1 MPEKKSRR
9 ICTLEAAFTRSKPE
23 RRDGTT
29 SFWRCLSTSSGRL
42 MMLFNQVHPDV
53 VASDAL
59 SLALSPRTQPAERG
73 VESPNA
79 DMFPRAFRACS
90 GGFRFMVWLLVQ
102 ESETCWPAAVILRSQ
117 LPPVGSLKRPYTNG
131 AAAVF
136 SGGLAPTSMYWPQ
149 AHLYGVLEHAGSGH
163 GCRSVTHTRA
173 RRPRTSSGP
182 CPPWYRPDRAQTT
195 CSIAC
200 CFSPPLPCSAR
211 LSVAGGRHVG
221 APLEVDQTPWES
233 WSRTWR

>member
-1 MPEKKSRR
+1 MHNKTCRCQRQR
-9 ICTLEAAFTRSKPE
+9 ICLREGVCLREGAGRHRPSSARV
-23 RRDGTT
+23 RRGGC
-29 SFWRCLSTSSGRL
+29 FSTSGGRL
-42 MMLFNQVHPDV
+42 MMLINQVHPDV

-149 AHLYGVLEHAGSGH
+149 AHLYGVVEHAGYGH
-163 GCRSVTHTRA
+163 GSRSVSHRRA
-173 RRPRTSSGP
+173 
-182 CPPWYRPDRAQTT
+182 
-195 CSIAC
+195 
-200 CFSPPLPCSAR
+200 
-211 LSVAGGRHVG
+211 
-221 APLEVDQTPWES
+221 
-233 WSRTWR
+233 

>member
-1 MPEKKSRR
+1 MHNKTCRCQRKRAEEFARSK
-9 ICTLEAAFTRSKPE
+9 LAFTRSKPE
-23 RRDGTT
+23 RRDGTP

-42 MMLFNQVHPDV
+42 MKLLNQVHPDV

-117 LPPVGSLKRPYTNG
+117 LPPVGSH
-131 AAAVF
+131 AAPVHQW
-136 SGGLAPTSMYWPQ
+136 SSSSLLGHPSTQEYVLA
-149 AHLYGVLEHAGSGH
+149 AGPS
-163 GCRSVTHTRA
+163 
-173 RRPRTSSGP
+173 
-182 CPPWYRPDRAQTT
+182 
-195 CSIAC
+195 
-200 CFSPPLPCSAR
+200 L
-211 LSVAGGRHVG
+211 
-221 APLEVDQTPWES
+221 
-233 WSRTWR
+233 